1 MGLPFGRPRR
11 VSPRAAVCSGGRGFP
26 RAVFLARVGSPP
38 EQKFVLGGRGSLGRF
53 SLPGLGLPQSR
64 SLFWGEGVP

>member
-1 MGLPFGRPRR
+1 MGLPFGRPRS

-38 EQKFVLGGRGSLGRF
+38 EQQFVLGGGGSLGRL
-53 SLPGLGLPQSR
+53 SLPGLVSPRAAVCSG
-64 SLFWGEGVP
+64 GKGVP